1 MSSTP
6 SPTEIEKENLEAHV
20 QLSWERYKRLE
31 EQFYDIDEKVE
42 SLSKEIRVMRD
53 EYMVEIRDMREDI
66 AEDNRSLKTAV
77 LTSSA
82 TVIAALLG
90 FIAMVWKI

>member
-1 MSSTP
+1 MSTIQ
-6 SPTEIEKENLEAHV
+6 PTEIEKENLEAHV

-42 SLSKEIRVMRD
+42 TLTKELRIMRD
-53 EYMVEIRDMREDI
+53 EYMVEIREMRE
-66 AEDNRSLKTAV
+66 ENSQDNRSLKTAV

-82 TVIAALLG
+82 TVMAALIG
-90 FIAMVWKI
+90 FVAMVWKI

>member
-1 MSSTP
+1 MSTIQ
-6 SPTEIEKENLEAHV
+6 PTEIEKENLEAHV

-42 SLSKEIRVMRD
+42 TLTKELRIMRD
-53 EYMVEIRDMREDI
+53 EYMVEIREMRE
-66 AEDNRSLKTAV
+66 ENSQDNRSLKTAV

-82 TVIAALLG
+82 TVIAALIG
-90 FIAMVWKI
+90 FVAMVWKI